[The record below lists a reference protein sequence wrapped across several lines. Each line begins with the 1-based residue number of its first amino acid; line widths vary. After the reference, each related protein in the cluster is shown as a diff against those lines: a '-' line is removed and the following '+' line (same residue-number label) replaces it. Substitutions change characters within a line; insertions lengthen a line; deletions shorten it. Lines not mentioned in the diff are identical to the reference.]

1 MDKTAAIMSEAMFV
15 GCEGLP
21 ECMYQ
26 ALDLPWNY
34 VGDVLRKRPY
44 GIQAICGKCSPRPSL
59 FEPLPKSFKPFFVIV
74 DLAAYQFVTDD
85 MLEITVYFGRCS
97 KCGSVYWAKQGPPFR
112 RARCF
117 VAA

>member
-1 MDKTAAIMSEAMFV
+1 MDKTSAIMSEAMFV
-15 GCEGLP
+15 GCANLP
-21 ECMYQ
+21 ECMDR

-34 VGDVLRKRPY
+34 VGDVDRPRHW
-44 GIQAICGKCSPRPSL
+44 IQAICKKCSPRPSL
-59 FEPLPKSFKPFFVIV
+59 FEPLPKSFKPYFVIV

-97 KCGSVYWAKQGPPFR
+97 TCGRVYWAKQGPPFR